1 MTKADM
7 LKWAEECRLYADRVT
22 DPETK
27 LSYMGAA
34 RTWLELA
41 QTDVANDESAQKAP
55 DRGERRPA

>member
-27 LSYMGAA
+27 QSYMAA
-34 RTWLELA
+34 AMTWLELA
-41 QTDVANDESAQKAP
+41 QSDEANDESTQKAP
-55 DRGERRPA
+55 DSSKRRPT